1 MEDQTTYAEH
11 PTVYTSVE
19 GSADPVVDTG
29 EWVLVRQKRDK
40 LLQDSDWTQLPDVVM
55 DAGLQQQWKT
65 YRQQLRDITAQPDP
79 FNIVWP
85 TPPA

>member
-1 MEDQTTYAEH
+1 MEDQTTYVEH

-19 GSADPVVDTG
+19 GSTDPVVDTG